1 MKHATTLPHATKGG
15 YTQLK
20 ANPSGKVK
28 SSVGRGSRKALSL
41 RRVCCNVFVF
51 LLIRLYNMPL
61 EGEVHTLS
69 IFPSVRKVNE
79 ERPFTLLLSLLLYSV
94 NLPLYGMIFNAFFNS
109 PRNLLINSKI

>member
-20 ANPSGKVK
+20 ANPRGKVK

-61 EGEVHTLS
+61 EGEVHTLF
-69 IFPSVRKVNE
+69 IFISAHKAGGE
-79 ERPFTLLLSLLLYSV
+79 ES
-94 NLPLYGMIFNAFFNS
+94 
-109 PRNLLINSKI
+109 

>member
-1 MKHATTLPHATKGG
+1 MKHTTTLPHATKGG

-41 RRVCCNVFVF
+41 RRVCCNVYVF

-61 EGEVHTLS
+61 EDEVHTLF
-69 IFPSVRKVNE
+69 IFISAHKAGGE
-79 ERPFTLLLSLLLYSV
+79 ES
-94 NLPLYGMIFNAFFNS
+94 
-109 PRNLLINSKI
+109 